1 MGQIPTFVL
10 RGENSDVLS
19 AETLEEMVERHP
31 NLRTMIVPEQ
41 GHAPMLQ
48 EQEPVEAIGAFFAVN
63 D

>member
-1 MGQIPTFVL
+1 VL